1 MNHQKEHNAVNLLG
15 VRIHSLTMD
24 DLNEYLVNAVR
35 AGEKCTLANVNINAM
50 NLAYENPWFLK
61 FLNESAI
68 NFCDGEG
75 VRLGAKMK
83 GKEIIEKITYNR
95 WIWSLAELSQREGL
109 TWYLLGATEK
119 SISKA
124 VKILKEKFPALEIV
138 GYHNGFI
145 DSETLPELLS
155 DIRKKSPNILCLGMG
170 MPLQEKFLID
180 YSEQI
185 NYNIALT
192 GGAVFDYISGEFKM
206 TPDIFYKLK
215 LEWFYRFIN
224 DPKRLFKRYFIG
236 IPLFFLRLLFIKS
249 TSKS

>member
-1 MNHQKEHNAVNLLG
+1 MSNNNDIEAIDLLG
-15 VRIHSLTMD
+15 VRIHSLSMNE
-24 DLNEYLVNAVR
+24 LNEYLVESIRDNK
-35 AGEKCTLANVNINAM
+35 KCTLANVNIHAM
-50 NLAYENPWFLK
+50 NLAYENAWFRD

-83 GKEIIEKITYNR
+83 GKKIREKITYNR
-95 WIWSLAELSQREGL
+95 WIWSLGELSQRLGL

-124 VKILKEKFPALEIV
+124 VATLRGKYPELKIV
-138 GYHNGFI
+138 GYHNGFV
-145 DSETLPELLS
+145 DSDSLPLILS
-155 DIRKKSPNILCLGMG
+155 EIKEKSPNILCLGMG

-180 YSEQI
+180 HSDKI

-192 GGAVFDYISGEFKM
+192 GGAVFDYVSGEFKM
-206 TPDIFYKLK
+206 TPDIYYRLK

-224 DPKRLFKRYFIG
+224 DPKRLFKRYFVG
-236 IPLFFLRLLFIKS
+236 IPIFFLRLLFIKS
-249 TSKS
+249 RSKS